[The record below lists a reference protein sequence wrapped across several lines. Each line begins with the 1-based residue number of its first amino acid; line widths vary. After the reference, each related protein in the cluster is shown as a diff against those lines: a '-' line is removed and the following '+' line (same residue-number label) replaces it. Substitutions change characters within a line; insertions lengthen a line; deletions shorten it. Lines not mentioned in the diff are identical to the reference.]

1 MDEGLL
7 AEFDH
12 GRTADAESTDQ
23 VPDKAT
29 APCPRDL
36 IRDDHLMEEVPLLGA
51 YASDPV
57 LGHFGGILVETHQAS
72 EVASFPHLLVYRVGY
87 FLGILPFT
95 HVGFYLGLHPFADLG
110 TEGGVRQVEVR

>member
-12 GRTADAESTDQ
+12 GRTANAESTDQ
-23 VPDKAT
+23 VPDKT
-29 APCPRDL
+29 AAACPRDL
-36 IRDDHLMEEVPLLGA
+36 IRDDHLMEEVPLLGT

-72 EVASFPHLLVYRVGY
+72 EIASLSHLLVDRVGD
-87 FLGILPFT
+87 FLGIFPFT
-95 HVGFYLGLHPFADLG
+95 HVRFYLCLHPFADLG
-110 TEGGVRQVEVR
+110 TEGGVRQVEVG